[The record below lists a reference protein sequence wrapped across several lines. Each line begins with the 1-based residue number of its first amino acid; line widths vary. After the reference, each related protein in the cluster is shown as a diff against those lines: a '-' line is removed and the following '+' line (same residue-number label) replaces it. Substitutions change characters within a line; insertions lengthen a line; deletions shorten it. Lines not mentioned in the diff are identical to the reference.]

1 MVLEKRLPNY
11 KKGGREYRRRRFK
24 CTICDYQKTIFASG
38 DADEKYIPERGI
50 QQAEAI
56 AKRESKNREF

>member
-11 KKGGREYRRRRFK
+11 KKGGREYHRRRFK

-56 AKRESKNREF
+56 ARQESKNREF